1 MTRINGSAR
10 SSLALLAMALVGC
23 SGSAPT
29 EPTGVEYGRTTMVVV
44 VNPVVNALNAVNLPA
59 VGTVRSG
66 VTVSIDGGPSATTDA
81 SGVAVLSDVAP
92 GTKAVSLSGSGL
104 AGTASI
110 AIADKDLR
118 EVAVALTAA
127 GAAVLSNV
135 RYPFGGTVVEVTPAM
150 SVAQVN
156 AALAQSS
163 IIVFFR
169 SGTYTGNLVFT
180 GSNTTLFGEGP
191 QGGQVVLDGNIRVE
205 GSSSRIRGARVTGSL
220 TAPGSQFG
228 FAFGRV
234 VGALNVDGS
243 SSVFVNNAICG
254 SVTIAGS
261 GLTAL
266 GNAGMAPVAAPSG
279 GC

>member
-1 MTRINGSAR
+1 
-10 SSLALLAMALVGC
+10 
-23 SGSAPT
+23 
-29 EPTGVEYGRTTMVVV
+29 
-44 VNPVVNALNAVNLPA
+44 
-59 VGTVRSG
+59 
-66 VTVSIDGGPSATTDA
+66 
-81 SGVAVLSDVAP
+81 
-92 GTKAVSLSGSGL
+92 
-104 AGTASI
+104 
-110 AIADKDLR
+110 
-118 EVAVALTAA
+118 
-127 GAAVLSNV
+127 LSNV
-135 RYPFGGTVVEVTPAM
+135 RYPFGGTVVEVTPSM
-150 SVAQVN
+150 PVAQVN

-169 SGTYTGNLVFT
+169 SGTYSGNLVFT

-191 QGGQVVLDGNIRVE
+191 EGGRVVLDGNIRVE

-243 SSVFVNNAICG
+243 SSVLVNNAICG